1 MGNLE
6 NGNIKEE
13 NKPGDNYYLHVICPP
28 GVIYKYYAYT
38 HDNVGHK
45 YTLYII
51 IGLIDTLSIIL
62 K

>member
-6 NGNIKEE
+6 NRSIKEE
-13 NKPGDNYYLHVICPP
+13 NKPGDNYYSHVICPP

-51 IGLIDTLSIIL
+51 IAMPYI
-62 K
+62 